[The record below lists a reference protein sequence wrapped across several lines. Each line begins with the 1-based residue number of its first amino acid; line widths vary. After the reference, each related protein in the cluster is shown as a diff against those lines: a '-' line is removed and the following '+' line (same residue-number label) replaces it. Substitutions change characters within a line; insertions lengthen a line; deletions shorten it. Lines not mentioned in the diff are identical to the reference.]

1 MSDKSKTIIV
11 KKIKKGGSAHHG
23 GSWKVAYADFVTAMM
38 AFFLMLWLLA
48 MVSPEKRAALSEY
61 FKNFSIFKE
70 AGQSMMSGSTQIMQS
85 SEGEVKHSPSKF
97 DTPHEINLEAQKEK
111 LKEMIRRAVEQKMA
125 ALKDQVIIDVVDDGI
140 RIQIVDTEG
149 GWMFAPGSAQ
159 PTERANQLL
168 GLVAGYIKESK
179 NRIAVEGH
187 TDASPSKGGSS
198 GNWELSS
205 ARASS
210 ARKVLENN
218 GLEEKRIERVV
229 GYADNQ
235 LLIKDKPNDARNRR
249 ISIILLHEKMQPK
262 KSETKPTTADSSAVP
277 VEQKNQQQQV
287 PVEQTAPVPAA
298 PEPVQ
303 HLKPTVQPQK
313 QPVLLQ
319 PEVPL
324 QQKPVAAPAPVQ
336 RSESSEQKKTRII
349 DIKPGK
355 PIDIINKPV
364 APPDFNK

>member
-1 MSDKSKTIIV
+1 MSDKSKTIII
-11 KKIKKGGSAHHG
+11 KRIKKGGGGHHG

-61 FKNFSIFKE
+61 FRNFTLFKE
-70 AGQSMMSGSTQIMQS
+70 AGQSIMAGSTQIQQNA
-85 SEGEVKHSPSKF
+85 EGEVKHSPSKF
-97 DTPHEINLEAQKEK
+97 DTPKEINLEAQKEK
-111 LKEMIRRAVEQKMA
+111 LKEMIKKAVEQKMA

-168 GLVAGYIKESK
+168 GLVADYIKEAK
-179 NRIAVEGH
+179 NKIAVEGH
-187 TDASPSKGGSS
+187 TDSSPTKNGSNT
-198 GNWELSS
+198 NWELSS

-210 ARKVLENN
+210 ARKTLENS
-218 GLEEKRIERVV
+218 GLEAKRIERVV

-249 ISIILLHEKMQPK
+249 ISIILLHEK
-262 KSETKPTTADSSAVP
+262 
-277 VEQKNQQQQV
+277 
-287 PVEQTAPVPAA
+287 
-298 PEPVQ
+298 
-303 HLKPTVQPQK
+303 LPQK
-313 QPVLLQ
+313 QPDVKESGKTVTQ
-319 PEVPL
+319 PPVTQSVPPVP
-324 QQKPVAAPAPVQ
+324 QQAPAPIPAPVQQPRPAPQLAPAPVQ
-336 RSESSEQKKTRII
+336 PKPQETQQKKPQII
-349 DIKPGK
+349 DIKPKK

-364 APPDFNK
+364 ATPDFGR